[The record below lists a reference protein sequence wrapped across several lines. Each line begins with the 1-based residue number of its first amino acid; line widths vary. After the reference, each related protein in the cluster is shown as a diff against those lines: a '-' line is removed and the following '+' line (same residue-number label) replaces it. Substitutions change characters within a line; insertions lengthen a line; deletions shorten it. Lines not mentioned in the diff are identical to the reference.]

1 MVIIDRVTIRNFRNL
16 ANVDLRLPPGT
27 VLVGENWSGKS
38 NLIYAIRLV
47 LDPILSGVDRQLSRD
62 DFRDG
67 LSGGTDGWDP
77 IAAGETAEI
86 SIEIV
91 DFVNE
96 PAIATAL
103 SDALVAA
110 DPPRAPLTCRFAPVE
125 GQEAPS
131 GKPRYPVASSAA
143 TTRIFPAKGA
153 ANG

>member
-1 MVIIDRVTIRNFRNL
+1 MR
-16 ANVDLRLPPGT
+16 
-27 VLVGENWSGKS
+27 ENRSGKS

-67 LSGGTDGWDP
+67 LSDGTDDWDP
-77 IAAGETAEI
+77 MAAGETAEI

-96 PAIATAL
+96 PAVVTAL
-103 SDALVAA
+103 SDTLVAA
-110 DPPRAPLTCRFAPVE
+110 DPLLARLTYRFAPVE
-125 GQEAPS
+125 DQEAPS
-131 GKPRYPVASSAA
+131 GKPGYPGRV
-143 TTRIFPAKGA
+143 FGGDNEDLPCQGA